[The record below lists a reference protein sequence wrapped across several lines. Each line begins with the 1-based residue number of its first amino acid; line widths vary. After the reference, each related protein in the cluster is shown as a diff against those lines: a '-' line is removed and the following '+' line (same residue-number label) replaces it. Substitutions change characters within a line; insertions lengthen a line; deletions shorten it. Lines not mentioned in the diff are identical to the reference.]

1 MVRYDF
7 VIINR
12 SFWPI
17 YPVIGEGLMRLAESL
32 VPMRKV
38 AVITQDHSNI
48 KKNLKKFKRGIGV
61 KFFSS
66 WAISNSSSNFAKRIF
81 DALFFMC
88 WVLVVLIRTRPR
100 KIYVSTDPPV
110 LIPFIVA
117 LYSKI
122 MKVEYFY
129 HLQDIHPEATNVVF
143 KINYFLFSILKKID
157 NFTIRHANLLITLNE
172 QMKFEIVNRSN
183 IQKQISIIENPSVQF
198 NNISTLKKKKGF
210 SFTGNLGR
218 LQRIP
223 LLIEAIEK
231 YLQRGGILEFAFAG
245 GGIYA
250 DQIYKLSTENSLVK
264 YYGLVPSEEAA
275 SISSNYE
282 WALAPIDDQITR
294 YAFPSKI
301 SSYAYT
307 GAKILAICSEDTSV
321 AKWVRVNHVGFVIKP
336 TLDTIINFFFEIEKN
351 NIDTSFIDME
361 RKELKKILSMNKF
374 VNNIKSKIFP

>member
-1 MVRYDF
+1 MVRFDF

-48 KKNLKKFKRGIGV
+48 NKSLKKFKRGIGV
-61 KFFSS
+61 KFFLG
-66 WAISNSSSNFAKRIF
+66 WAISNSSSNFAIRIF

-88 WVLVVLIRTRPR
+88 WVLVVLIRTRPK

-117 LYSKI
+117 IYSKI
-122 MKVEYFY
+122 MRVEYIY

-143 KINYFLFSILKKID
+143 KINYFLFSILKKLD

-172 QMKFEIVNRSN
+172 KMKFEILNRSN

-198 NNISTLKKKKGF
+198 NNISILKKKKGF

-245 GGIYA
+245 EGIYA
-250 DQIYKLSTENSLVK
+250 DHIYKLSKENSLVK
-264 YYGLVPSEEAA
+264 YHGLVPSEDAV
-275 SISSNYE
+275 SISSSYE

-301 SSYAYT
+301 SSYSCT

-336 TLDTIINFFFEIEKN
+336 TVDTIINFFFEIEKN

-361 RKELKKILSMNKF
+361 RKELKKNLSMNKF

>member
-1 MVRYDF
+1 
-7 VIINR
+7 
-12 SFWPI
+12 
-17 YPVIGEGLMRLAESL
+17 
-32 VPMRKV
+32 
-38 AVITQDHSNI
+38 
-48 KKNLKKFKRGIGV
+48 
-61 KFFSS
+61 
-66 WAISNSSSNFAKRIF
+66 
-81 DALFFMC
+81 
-88 WVLVVLIRTRPR
+88 
-100 KIYVSTDPPV
+100 
-110 LIPFIVA
+110 
-117 LYSKI
+117 
-122 MKVEYFY
+122 
-129 HLQDIHPEATNVVF
+129 
-143 KINYFLFSILKKID
+143 
-157 NFTIRHANLLITLNE
+157 
-172 QMKFEIVNRSN
+172 
-183 IQKQISIIENPSVQF
+183 
-198 NNISTLKKKKGF
+198 
-210 SFTGNLGR
+210 
-218 LQRIP
+218 

-245 GGIYA
+245 GGIYS

-336 TLDTIINFFFEIEKN
+336 TVNTIINFFFEIEKN

-361 RKELKKILSMNKF
+361 RKELKKNLSMNKF